1 MEAAGAG
8 LVALGAVVLA
18 VVVAAVVGGTVPL
31 TDVAAASV
39 FAFAIAFAFAFAFV
53 DKGPDAAGSFPVGP
67 DALTGA
73 A

>member
-18 VVVAAVVGGTVPL
+18 VVVAAVVGCTVPL

-39 FAFAIAFAFAFAFV
+39 FAFAFAIAFAFV
-53 DKGPDAAGSFPVGP
+53 DNGPDAAGSFPLGP